1 MSNQC
6 VMKGAWACLC
16 ALASLVVLSGCASS
30 QSLARSLRL
39 STIARKPPMIERE
52 LKDLKGRRTAKREA
66 DEDEAE
72 LAQASAFD
80 GNADDETSAVNET
93 QLSPRSSSEEDGDIL
108 TVLLAAYGDETE
120 TTVGDE
126 SPDRKAEESTPKQR
140 LQVPPELPGSDAQ
153 SLRIPPFDPNQP
165 PEERRALMERLYP
178 ELPPLPDVPL
188 PDPSQPVWTLA
199 ELEQIAWEHHP
210 ALMQAAAQ
218 VEVARG
224 GMIQAG
230 LHPNPHIGW
239 EEDTIANGIQGY
251 KGPYMTQEIVTGG
264 KLKLARSAAAM
275 DYENAQVA
283 YQRTRIEVSTRVRSA
298 YYDLLVSQQRR
309 RMLAALSRF
318 TEQIYRAQ
326 IELAIGGQAAAYEP
340 LQVRVFSV
348 QARNA
353 VVAATYD
360 VIAASRRLGAAT
372 GMPDVDKFRVD
383 GEADNFPAGLDYLS
397 AKAYLLENHTDL
409 RTLRNQVVQAQYL
422 SRLEFIRP
430 RVPNV
435 NFYGTYQH
443 ASGIPPFVNSYN
455 FQIGAPVPI
464 FDRNQG
470 NILSTQSSIIG
481 YQRAYNATQNDLL
494 GRLAAALARF
504 DTARMQADNYRRHML
519 PDQVRT
525 YRGVYS
531 RYREGGQA
539 ENDNIN
545 FSDVIVAQQTLSS
558 TVNDYSNVLTGV
570 WQAYVDIAALLQVED
585 LTQLQAWFSLEDR

>member
-93 QLSPRSSSEEDGDIL
+93 QISPRSPSKEDGDIL

-126 SPDRKAEESTPKQR
+126 SSDRKAEEATPKQR

-153 SLRIPPFDPNQP
+153 SLRIPPFDPNQT
-165 PEERRALMERLYP
+165 PEERRALMEKLYP
-178 ELPPLPDVPL
+178 ELPPIPDVPL

-230 LHPNPHIGW
+230 LHPNPLVGW
-239 EEDTIANGIQGY
+239 EQDTIANGIQGY
-251 KGPYMTQEIVTGG
+251 KGPYMMQEIVTGG

-275 DYENAQVA
+275 NYENAQVA

-326 IELAIGGQAAAYEP
+326 IDLAIGGQAAAYEP

-443 ASGIPPFVNSYN
+443 ASEVPPFVNSYN

-504 DTARMQADNYRRHML
+504 DTARVQADNYRRHML

-558 TVNDYSNVLTGV
+558 TVNDYSNVLTSV